1 MDEDKLVCQIDSA
14 GQKSGVTV
22 FVGFVNVRYPLV
34 KFAYLVTFVCN
45 VPINAPYF
53 SQRFATFV
61 CTQNQKSVHTFFP
74 LFSSFKSL
82 ENRHFQ
88 PISNEYHL
96 LNYLSISEYLL

>member
-45 VPINAPYF
+45 VTIKRSIF
-53 SQRFATFV
+53 FATF
-61 CTQNQKSVHTFFP
+61 CNICVHTKSKKCAYFFP
-74 LFSSFKSL
+74 LFSSFKAL